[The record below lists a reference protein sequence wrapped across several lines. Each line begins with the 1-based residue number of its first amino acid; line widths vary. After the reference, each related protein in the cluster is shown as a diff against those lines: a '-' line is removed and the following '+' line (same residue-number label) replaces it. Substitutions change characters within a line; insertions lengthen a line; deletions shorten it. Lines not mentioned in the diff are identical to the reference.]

1 MKTILFKFPIHHNT
15 NQRQKTTT
23 KSKMRAPTVIIRSE
37 HSKCYT
43 TKSPSKIVRRSPQL
57 GFVEASTMYPPPPT
71 SSSKNMMLPQET
83 QSFRKETYKCS
94 PMTLP
99 RQEKQ
104 EQICSGIL
112 EDLTCLSLDGSRHS
126 LSMKT
131 PTKLAAPIKK
141 RTFYPLIVHPK
152 GKTIDNKTLI
162 LERRKVFFQKTLFR
176 SLSLNE

>member
-1 MKTILFKFPIHHNT
+1 
-15 NQRQKTTT
+15 
-23 KSKMRAPTVIIRSE
+23 MRAPTVIIRSE

-43 TKSPSKIVRRSPQL
+43 TKLPSKIVRRSPQL
-57 GFVEASTMYPPPPT
+57 GFVEASAIYPPPSK
-71 SSSKNMMLPQET
+71 SSSKDVMLPQET
-83 QSFRKETYKCS
+83 QKFRKETYRSS

-99 RQEKQ
+99 RQDKQ
-104 EQICSGIL
+104 EQMCSRIL

-126 LSMKT
+126 LSIKT

-152 GKTIDNKTLI
+152 EKTIDNKKLI
-162 LERRKVFFQKTLFR
+162 LERRKIFFQKTLFR